1 MEDDLRHQLP
11 AKARRHGQM
20 NPRRVRV
27 AEVMECQ
34 GGVVRDDGLR
44 LARTVMAQQRQ
55 DDEVCTQG
63 IIAQAK
69 HPTRRAFPV
78 AIVHVVMLP
87 GIGVAG
93 GERLLSSEVPTL
105 MGHDR
110 EEGCVFVS
118 VPRHANTF

>member
-1 MEDDLRHQLP
+1 MWPARGTRGDIEQRAVWRRHPVALARFPITGLEECPVEDDLRHQLP

-55 DDEVCTQG
+55 DDEVCTREQG
-63 IIAQAK
+63 I
-69 HPTRRAFPV
+69 
-78 AIVHVVMLP
+78 
-87 GIGVAG
+87 
-93 GERLLSSEVPTL
+93 
-105 MGHDR
+105 
-110 EEGCVFVS
+110 
-118 VPRHANTF
+118 

>member
-1 MEDDLRHQLP
+1 MGWE
-11 AKARRHGQM
+11 
-20 NPRRVRV
+20 
-27 AEVMECQ
+27 

-44 LARTVMAQQRQ
+44 LGRRVMAQQRQ
-55 DDEVCTQG
+55 DDEVCTREQG
-63 IIAQAK
+63 LVAQAK